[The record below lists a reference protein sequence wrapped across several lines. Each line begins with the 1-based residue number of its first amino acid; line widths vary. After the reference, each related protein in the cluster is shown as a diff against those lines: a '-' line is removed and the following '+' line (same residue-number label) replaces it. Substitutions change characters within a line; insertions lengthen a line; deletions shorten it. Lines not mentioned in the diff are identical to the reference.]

1 MVRVGGKGGVRMHVR
16 CGGEGFR
23 VKSYTP
29 PPHLRP
35 RHQLS
40 SQARQS
46 ISAQHQQQSALSP
59 VRHISHRPQPAQQT
73 AARARP
79 VCGWWEGGVRGTE
92 SSTFH
97 TGLPTSTWKHR
108 PGLHEGGVG
117 REGHSVRHLS
127 HMEAHGSTW
136 RHRPGLLVGGGGGTK
151 DS

>member
-46 ISAQHQQQSALSP
+46 ISAQHQQQSAKL
-59 VRHISHRPQPAQQT
+59 QQQT
-73 AARARP
+73 QSGVTLVQTATGAWVPSTSAMAPGAAAA
-79 VCGWWEGGVRGTE
+79 
-92 SSTFH
+92 
-97 TGLPTSTWKHR
+97 
-108 PGLHEGGVG
+108 GGVG
-117 REGHSVRHLS
+117 F
-127 HMEAHGSTW
+127 
-136 RHRPGLLVGGGGGTK
+136 PGLGMPLAAGLPPGVGLPG
-151 DS
+151 